1 MRAFNNLSAT
11 SSSGFGG
18 LSLTTSCGFESEKK
32 HLTLNLAEDCEL
44 LNAELNLSGLAGR
57 RGREGEKRIGEVWFH
72 LNGLASSNE
81 VVVAMKIICRDLEL
95 NEMKV

>member
-11 SSSGFGG
+11 TSSGFGG
-18 LSLTTSCGFESEKK
+18 LSLATCCGFESEKK
-32 HLTLNLAEDCEL
+32 HLTLNLAEDFGL
-44 LNAELNLSGLAGR
+44 LNAELNLSGLAR
-57 RGREGEKRIGEVWFH
+57 RGREGEKRIGEVCFH

-81 VVVAMKIICRDLEL
+81 AVVAMKIVCRDLEL